1 MKQLRMAAGYCIG
14 VFGILSLAV
23 WLTGCGTEP
32 VFDPLPPRGGSA
44 TNRPAGRTIDKYQ
57 IGDSVKLTFSGP
69 DVNKPPHE
77 ERIKGDG
84 TITPPDIGPV
94 TAAGK
99 TPGELQT
106 ELQTLYNR
114 LYRQLTVTVQDFA
127 RFYYVIGD
135 GNVNKPGPQAYLG
148 ETTVVQAISTAG
160 GLTEFASKTIVI
172 TRAGT
177 NKRITI
183 NYNRA
188 LAGNPKDNVPIYP
201 GDTVIVSRSI
211 W

>member
-1 MKQLRMAAGYCIG
+1 MKQLRKAAGYCIG
-14 VFGILSLAV
+14 VFGILGLAV

-32 VFDPLPPRGGSA
+32 VFDPLPPRGGST
-44 TNRPAGRTIDKYQ
+44 TNKIVRPTDKFQ
-57 IGDSVKLTFSGP
+57 IGDSVRLTFSGP

-94 TAAGK
+94 IAAGK
-99 TPGELQT
+99 TPGDLQT

-114 LYRQLTVTVQDFA
+114 IYRQLTVTVQDS
-127 RFYYVIGD
+127 RIYYVVGD
-135 GNVNKPGPQAYLG
+135 GNVNKPGPLPYLG
-148 ETTVVQAISTAG
+148 ETTVVQAISAAG
-160 GLTEFASKTIVI
+160 GLTEFASKTIAI

-183 NYNRA
+183 NYKRA

-201 GDTVIVSRSI
+201 GDTIIVSRSI

>member
-1 MKQLRMAAGYCIG
+1 MVAGYCIG
-14 VFGILSLAV
+14 VFGILGLAV

-32 VFDPLPPRGGSA
+32 VFDPLPPRGGST
-44 TNRPAGRTIDKYQ
+44 TNRPAGRTTDKFQ

-69 DVNKPPHE
+69 DVSKPPHE

-94 TAAGK
+94 IAAGK

-114 LYRQLTVTVQDFA
+114 IYRQLTVTVQDFA
-127 RFYYVIGD
+127 RTYTVAGD
-135 GNVNKPGPQAYLG
+135 GNVNRPGFQPYLG
-148 ETTVVQAISTAG
+148 ETTVVQAIAAAG
-160 GLTEFASKTIVI
+160 GLTEFASKTIAI

-183 NYNRA
+183 NYKKA
-188 LAGNPKDNVPIYP
+188 LDGDPKHNVPIYP